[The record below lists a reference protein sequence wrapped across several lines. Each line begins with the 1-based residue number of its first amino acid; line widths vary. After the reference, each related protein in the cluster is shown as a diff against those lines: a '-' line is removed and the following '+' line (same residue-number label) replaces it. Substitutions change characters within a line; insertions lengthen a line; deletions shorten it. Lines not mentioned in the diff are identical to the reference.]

1 MFYTLS
7 AEVSSLNGF
16 LRYSTV
22 QQAGFFL
29 IKWYLYF
36 VNKKEIDKSPISNF
50 DIKIERFSYA
60 YKDCNILTFGRWG

>member
-16 LRYSTV
+16 LRCSTV

-36 VNKKEIDKSPISNF
+36 ANKKEIDKTTVTPYRVPF
-50 DIKIERFSYA
+50 P
-60 YKDCNILTFGRWG
+60 ILTLK